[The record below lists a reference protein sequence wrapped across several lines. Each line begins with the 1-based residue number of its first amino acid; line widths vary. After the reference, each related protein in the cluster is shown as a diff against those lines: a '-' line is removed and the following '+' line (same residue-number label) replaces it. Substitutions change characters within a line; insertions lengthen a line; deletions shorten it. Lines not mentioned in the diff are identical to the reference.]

1 MPMEAFAF
9 PILPGKTE
17 AFKQFTRELSGPRKA
32 EHAASRKRLGVKQ
45 ETVFLQ
51 QTPMGDMA
59 VVVSDGDKD
68 FAQTSQAIAMSKDPF
83 DVYFGKMV
91 KEIHG
96 VDVSQPPPGPPP
108 EKVFDYRA

>member
-9 PILPGKTE
+9 PILPGKTD
-17 AFKQFTRELSGPRKA
+17 AFKKFTQELSGARKA

-51 QTPMGDMA
+51 PTPMGDMA
-59 VVVSDGDKD
+59 VVVTDGDKS

-83 DVYFGKMV
+83 DVWFARMV

-96 VDVSQPPPGPPP
+96 VDVTQPPPGPPP
-108 EKVFDYRA
+108 EKAFDFHG